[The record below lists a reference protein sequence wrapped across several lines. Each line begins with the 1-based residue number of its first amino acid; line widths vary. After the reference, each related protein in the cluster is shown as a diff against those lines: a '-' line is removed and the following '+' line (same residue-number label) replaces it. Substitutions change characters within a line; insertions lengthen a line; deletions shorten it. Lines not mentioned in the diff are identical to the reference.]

1 MISSEGSLQTWTTD
15 FSLGWVG
22 FGESDRLSKTTK
34 LILLDSLLQEVC
46 IKTDLTCYS
55 PLSSLRVSVSL
66 FSHKPSLFRTKESPL
81 NLRKLKDIKTAV
93 STYLCSMMMRGA
105 FL

>member
-1 MISSEGSLQTWTTD
+1 MSGL
-15 FSLGWVG
+15 
-22 FGESDRLSKTTK
+22 ESTNTINLFRVAPLMFVSLSKTTK

-46 IKTDLTCYS
+46 VKTDLTCHS

-93 STYLCSMMMRGA
+93 STYLYSMMMLGA
-105 FL
+105 FF